1 MNNSKTIVLIL
12 SFISP
17 FMLISQNV
25 GVTFNT
31 LPNKDIEV
39 KINGK
44 LFTQYFISQNEEVK
58 KPVLYPLITENGQ
71 LLTRGY
77 PVAPRAGERID
88 HPHHVGLWLNY
99 GKVNGID
106 YWNNSREILTT
117 GDPKNY
123 GLVKHQAVTKIKPG
137 KDKGELSIRAGWFE
151 ADGKGKE
158 VLEENTTFIFGT
170 HPLGRYIDRITTLKA
185 LVESVY
191 FKDDKEGMI
200 AIRVA
205 RELEH
210 PSNKPEIFTDAQGK
224 ETNVPTLD
232 NTGVTG
238 EYLSSEGIKGEE
250 VWSTR
255 AKWMRLGG
263 MIKDKPVS
271 ITILDHPKNKSYPT
285 YWHERGYGLF
295 SANPLGANIFSKGK
309 DSLNLTL
316 KKGEEVT
323 FRYRILIA
331 DRLPDASILDKEAAE
346 FGKK

>member
-1 MNNSKTIVLIL
+1 
-12 SFISP
+12 
-17 FMLISQNV
+17 MLISQKE

-39 KINGK
+39 NINGK

-170 HPLGRYIDRITTLKA
+170 HPSRMT
-185 LVESVY
+185 
-191 FKDDKEGMI
+191 
-200 AIRVA
+200 
-205 RELEH
+205 
-210 PSNKPEIFTDAQGK
+210 
-224 ETNVPTLD
+224 
-232 NTGVTG
+232 
-238 EYLSSEGIKGEE
+238 
-250 VWSTR
+250 
-255 AKWMRLGG
+255 
-263 MIKDKPVS
+263 
-271 ITILDHPKNKSYPT
+271 
-285 YWHERGYGLF
+285 
-295 SANPLGANIFSKGK
+295 
-309 DSLNLTL
+309 
-316 KKGEEVT
+316 
-323 FRYRILIA
+323 
-331 DRLPDASILDKEAAE
+331 
-346 FGKK
+346 